1 MRLLKV
7 EWDPR
12 LFPFFPFPLP
22 FSLFS
27 FLFSLFSFPFF
38 PLLASV
44 HDVFLPLYIT
54 GVV

>member
-12 LFPFFPFPLP
+12 LFPFFPFLFP
-22 FSLFS
+22 SLFHLLS
-27 FLFSLFSFPFF
+27 SL
-38 PLLASV
+38 
-44 HDVFLPLYIT
+44 HDLFLPLYIT